1 MRVVNGHGFLT
12 AESKRCF
19 LFLVTGM
26 GLGGQG
32 GAVLPR
38 CHEMGQT
45 GLGLPPCQGGPVMA
59 SVQTA
64 STSNLKEK
72 ALCHLL
78 PLGLFPESP
87 VETPPVCPR

>member
-1 MRVVNGHGFLT
+1 MFPVLEYRHGIRGPGWRRT
-12 AESKRCF
+12 
-19 LFLVTGM
+19 
-26 GLGGQG
+26 
-32 GAVLPR
+32 PW

-45 GLGLPPCQGGPVMA
+45 GLGLPPCQEGPVMA

-64 STSNLKEK
+64 SIYNLKEK

-87 VETPPVCPR
+87 VETLPVCPR